1 MAKSPKVLLKEKRVG
16 NVVVELFYVE
26 TDETGAYVIKETIDQ
41 NGNTKEKRRDVILNF
56 PIELLGMKRING
68 FDAPYGKLVYR
79 INIAGKEYIN
89 SLKQIRLLIR
99 KKVGKQP
106 FHSKYGPGLFR
117 ELLPLRIHHRSG
129 VYKGP
134 CPPRMLWRRYG

>member
-1 MAKSPKVLLKEKRVG
+1 MAKSPQIWLKEKRIG
-16 NVVVELFYVE
+16 NFVELFYVE

-41 NGNTKEKRRDVILNF
+41 NGTTKEKRRDVILNF

-106 FHSKYGPGLFR
+106 FHSKYGFKFKDYINIA
-117 ELLPLRIHHRSG
+117 LRSQEKKLKI
-129 VYKGP
+129 KEKEE
-134 CPPRMLWRRYG
+134 MKL